1 MSKTETESSEVTA
14 SPPRDAFSTM
24 RNEMERLFERF
35 EHHFPLLPGFW
46 SGTSGALV
54 PSLDVRERDDAIVIE
69 VDLPGVEEK
78 DVSLTIAN
86 GNLTIRGEKK
96 QSIEQKGENFYLS
109 ERTHGNFERT
119 LRLPDSIDEA
129 KIEAKFSNGVL
140 QVTAKKNPGV
150 VKAARKIEIK
160 SAA

>member
-1 MSKTETESSEVTA
+1 MSKTEIARSEVAT
-14 SPPRDAFSTM
+14 PRPRDAFSTM

-35 EHHFPLLPGFW
+35 ENHFPLLPGFFG
-46 SGTSGALV
+46 GTSGSVV

-69 VDLPGVEEK
+69 ADLPGVAEK

-96 QSIEQKGENFYLS
+96 QSIEEKGENFYLS

-119 LRLPDSIDEA
+119 LRLPDSVDEA

-140 QVTAKKNPGV
+140 RVTAKKKPEA